1 MYYFMRKYLHPD
13 EGAGGT
19 NTEGASTGKTFTQED
34 VNRMMAEEKRQG
46 RASVL
51 KELGFEDE
59 ASAKDTVSKYQK
71 SLDDQKTDI
80 QKAQEAA
87 AAALKEKAETEA
99 AAQLLQRKLDA
110 LTKGV
115 SPEFLDDALAIA
127 VGKITDKDD
136 LGKVLDG
143 MKERYPMF
151 FTSNGGSGSSGTGT
165 APGNKKAG
173 QAEKGI
179 GTRLGEQVVQQQPTK
194 SHYFG

>member
-1 MYYFMRKYLHPD
+1 MYYFMRRYLHPD
-13 EGAGGT
+13 DGAGGT
-19 NTEGASTGKTFTQED
+19 GTEGTSTGKTFTQED

-46 RASVL
+46 RTSIL

-59 ASAKDTVSKYQK
+59 ASARDIVSKYQK
-71 SLDDQKTDI
+71 SLYEQKTDV

-87 AAALKEKAETEA
+87 ATALAEKAKTET
-99 AAQLLQRKLDA
+99 AAQLLQHKLTA

-115 SPEFLDDALAIA
+115 NPEFLDDAMAIA
-127 VGKITDKDD
+127 AGKVTDKDD

-151 FTSNGGSGSSGTGT
+151 FTSAGSSGSAGTGT
-165 APGNKKAG
+165 APANKKTG
-173 QAEKGI
+173 QTEKGI
-179 GTRLGEQVVQQQPTK
+179 GTRLGEQAVQQQPTK

>member
-1 MYYFMRKYLHPD
+1 MYYFMRRYLHPD
-13 EGAGGT
+13 DGAGGT
-19 NTEGASTGKTFTQED
+19 TTEGTSTGKTFTQED

-46 RASVL
+46 RTSVL

-59 ASAKDTVSKYQK
+59 ASAKEIVSKYQK
-71 SLDDQKTDI
+71 SLDDQKTDV

-87 AAALKEKAETEA
+87 ATALAEKAKTET
-99 AAQLLQRKLDA
+99 AAQLLQHKLTA

-115 SPEFLDDALAIA
+115 NPEFLDDALAIA

-151 FTSNGGSGSSGTGT
+151 FTSAGSSGSAGTGT
-165 APGNKKAG
+165 APANKKTG
-173 QAEKGI
+173 QTEKGI
-179 GTRLGEQVVQQQPTK
+179 GTRLGEQAVQQQPAK

>member
-1 MYYFMRKYLHPD
+1 MYYFMRRYLHPD
-13 EGAGGT
+13 DGAGGT
-19 NTEGASTGKTFTQED
+19 PAEGTSTGKTFTQED

-51 KELGFEDE
+51 KDLGFEDE
-59 ASAKDTVSKYQK
+59 TSAKDIVSKYQK
-71 SLDDQKTDI
+71 SLEDQKTDV

-87 AAALKEKAETEA
+87 AAALAEKAKAET
-99 AAQLLQRKLDA
+99 AAQLLQHRLTA
-110 LTKGV
+110 LTKGI
-115 SPEFLDDALAIA
+115 SPEFLEDALAIA
-127 VGKITDKDD
+127 AGKVTDKDD

-151 FTSNGGSGSSGTGT
+151 FTSAGGTGSAGTGT
-165 APGNKKAG
+165 APGSKKTG

-179 GTRLGEQVVQQQPTK
+179 GTRLGEQVVNQQPTK